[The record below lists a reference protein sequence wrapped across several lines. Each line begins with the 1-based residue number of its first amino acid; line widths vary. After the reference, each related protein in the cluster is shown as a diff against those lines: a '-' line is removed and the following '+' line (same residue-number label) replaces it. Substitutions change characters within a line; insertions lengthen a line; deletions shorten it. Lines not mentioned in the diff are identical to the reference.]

1 MKFLTALK
9 TALGLAPGCEEVNE
23 FLADYVEGT
32 LEEKTMAQFEEHMDM
47 CKCCNHY
54 MDQYRRTIDM
64 TKEAEEVVIP
74 AELAEHTLSFLRE
87 NKVFSQDENAA

>member
-64 TKEAEEVVIP
+64 TKEAEAVVIP

-87 NKVFSQDENAA
+87 NKVFSQDENAP

>member
-47 CKCCNHY
+47 CKCYNHY
-54 MDQYRRTIDM
+54 MDQYRQTIDM
-64 TKEAEEVVIP
+64 TKETEEVVIP
-74 AELAEHTLSFLRE
+74 AGLAEHTLTFLRE

>member
-1 MKFLTALK
+1 
-9 TALGLAPGCEEVNE
+9 
-23 FLADYVEGT
+23 
-32 LEEKTMAQFEEHMDM
+32 MDM